1 MGGSKQVVFQ
11 NIMMAAMAAG
21 LIFPEETFTITP
33 ADIKDDRI
41 LFDQDEG
48 RFLRDQIIGLDTF
61 AVSNALERAIIKLM
75 GILRLGG
82 HRGMNDFVARQRV
95 GRFSLQFGYGG
106 EGAFLDIDEYNPTV
120 DLYSF
125 FAHQAVNDF
134 EQQRL
139 LEMRGHGTCN

>member
-1 MGGSKQVVFQ
+1 
-11 NIMMAAMAAG
+11 
-21 LIFPEETFTITP
+21 
-33 ADIKDDRI
+33 
-41 LFDQDEG
+41 
-48 RFLRDQIIGLDTF
+48 
-61 AVSNALERAIIKLM
+61 
-75 GILRLGG
+75 
-82 HRGMNDFVARQRV
+82 MNDFVARQRV